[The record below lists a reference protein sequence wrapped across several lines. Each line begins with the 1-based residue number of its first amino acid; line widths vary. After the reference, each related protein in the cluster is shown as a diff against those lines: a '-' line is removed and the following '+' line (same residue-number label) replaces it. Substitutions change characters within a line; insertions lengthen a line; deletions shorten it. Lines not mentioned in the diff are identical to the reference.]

1 MKSIDMLVVD
11 DEYMILEGMKRLLP
25 YEEYGIGSVTTA
37 ENAEQALA
45 YFREHSIDIVL
56 TDVCMP
62 EMSGLDM
69 IDIMKKESPKTSF
82 IMMSGFQEF
91 DFVKKAISLG
101 VADYLVKPINKNEL
115 SQLLKRI
122 VADKKQA
129 LDLWQK
135 VLLGQEPLSRVMSLE
150 QNTYILADLESI
162 KDSETISQQINHQ
175 TVYFA
180 FCNHLPKQKLLFV
193 EKLQSD
199 SHMPKII
206 DAIERTLFYQ
216 KQPSKVQF
224 ATNHYFEE
232 LLPLIETGQL
242 QKVQERLVEIVQQ
255 FRQTTPPVY
264 LSKHFFAQIMTAI
277 YHHFHQLNHL
287 HLEKYALSVETADTL
302 DDLLASSLKHLA
314 EISESKKY
322 SSHIVEILN
331 IINKEYQKE
340 LTLKEVSERL
350 YLNNVYL
357 GQIIKRETGAS
368 FAELLNRKR
377 IKKAQQLLITS
388 DTSIEEICF
397 QVGYTNIGY
406 FYKIFKRFC
415 GESPKSYRQQLVKK
429 SEKEE

>member
-11 DEYMILEGMKRLLP
+11 DEYMILEGMKCLLP
-25 YEEYGIGSVTTA
+25 YEEYGISSVTTA

-45 YFREHSIDIVL
+45 YFSEHSIDIVL

-62 EMSGLDM
+62 EMSGLEM

-115 SQLLKRI
+115 SELLKRI

-129 LDLWQK
+129 QDLWQK
-135 VLLGQEPLSRVMSLE
+135 VLLGQEPLSRVMSFELD
-150 QNTYILADLESI
+150 TYILADLEPI
-162 KDSETISQQINHQ
+162 KDSETVSQQINHQ

-180 FCNHLPKQKLLFV
+180 FSNYLPEQKFLFV
-193 EKLQSD
+193 EKLQLD
-199 SHMPKII
+199 SRMPKII
-206 DAIERTLFYQ
+206 DAIERSLFYQ
-216 KQPSKVQF
+216 RQPSRVQF

-264 LSKHFFAQIMTAI
+264 LSKHFFSQIMTAV
-277 YHHFHQLNHL
+277 YHHFHQLDHL
-287 HLEKYALSVETADTL
+287 HLETYALSVETANTL
-302 DDLLASSLKHLA
+302 DDLLASSLEHLA

-322 SSHIVEILN
+322 NSHIVEILN
-331 IINKEYQKE
+331 IINREYQKE
-340 LTLKEVSERL
+340 LTLKDVSERL

-377 IKKAQQLLITS
+377 IKNAQQLLITT

-397 QVGYTNIGY
+397 QVGYSNIGY

-429 SEKEE
+429 SENEE

>member
-150 QNTYILADLESI
+150 QDTYILADLESI
-162 KDSETISQQINHQ
+162 KDSETVSQQINHQ

-180 FCNHLPKQKLLFV
+180 FSNYLPEQKFLFV
-193 EKLQSD
+193 EKLQLD

-206 DAIERTLFYQ
+206 DAIERSLFYQ
-216 KQPSKVQF
+216 RQPSRVQF

-242 QKVQERLVEIVQQ
+242 QKVQERLMEIVQQ
-255 FRQTTPPVY
+255 FRKTTPPVY
-264 LSKHFFAQIMTAI
+264 LSKHFFSQIMTAV
-277 YHHFHQLNHL
+277 YHHFHQLDHL
-287 HLEKYALSVETADTL
+287 HLEKYALSVETANTL
-302 DDLLASSLKHLA
+302 DDLLASSLEHLI

-331 IINKEYQKE
+331 IINQEYQKE
-340 LTLKEVSERL
+340 LTLKDVSERL

-377 IKKAQQLLITS
+377 IKNAQQLLITT

-397 QVGYTNIGY
+397 QVGYSNIGY

-429 SEKEE
+429 SEHEE

>member
-150 QNTYILADLESI
+150 QDTYILADLESI
-162 KDSETISQQINHQ
+162 KDSETVSQQINHQ

-180 FCNHLPKQKLLFV
+180 FSNYLPEQKFLFV
-193 EKLQSD
+193 EKLQLD

-206 DAIERTLFYQ
+206 DAIERSLFYQ
-216 KQPSKVQF
+216 RQPSRVQF

-242 QKVQERLVEIVQQ
+242 QKVQERLMEIVQQ
-255 FRQTTPPVY
+255 FRKTTPPVY
-264 LSKHFFAQIMTAI
+264 LSKHFFSQIMTAV
-277 YHHFHQLNHL
+277 YHHFHQLDHL
-287 HLEKYALSVETADTL
+287 HLEKYALSVETANTL
-302 DDLLASSLKHLA
+302 DDLLASSLEHLT

-331 IINKEYQKE
+331 IINQEYQKE
-340 LTLKEVSERL
+340 LTLKDVSERL

-377 IKKAQQLLITS
+377 IKNAQQLLITT

-397 QVGYTNIGY
+397 QVGYSNIGY

-429 SEKEE
+429 SEHEE

>member
-45 YFREHSIDIVL
+45 YFSQNSVDIVL

-69 IDIMKKESPKTSF
+69 IDIMKKESPKTAF

-115 SQLLKRI
+115 SDLLKRI

-150 QNTYILADLESI
+150 QDTYILADLEAI
-162 KDSETISQQINHQ
+162 KDSESISQQINHQ
-175 TVYFA
+175 TVNLA
-180 FCNHLPKQKLLFV
+180 FSNQLPEQKVLYV
-193 EKLQSD
+193 EKLRAD
-199 SHMPKII
+199 SHIAKII

-224 ATNHYFEE
+224 GTNHYFEE

-264 LSKHFFAQIMTAI
+264 LSKHFFTQIMTAV
-277 YHHFHQLNHL
+277 YHHFHQLDHQ

-302 DDLLASSLKHLA
+302 DDLLASSLEHLA

-331 IINKEYQKE
+331 IINQEYQKE

-429 SEKEE
+429 SENAE

>member
-11 DEYMILEGMKRLLP
+11 DEYMILEGMKCLLP

-45 YFREHSIDIVL
+45 YFSEHSIDIVL

-62 EMSGLDM
+62 EMSGLEM

-115 SQLLKRI
+115 SELLKRI

-129 LDLWQK
+129 QDLWQK
-135 VLLGQEPLSRVMSLE
+135 VLLGQEPLSRVMSFELD
-150 QNTYILADLESI
+150 TYILADLEPI
-162 KDSETISQQINHQ
+162 KDSETVSQLINHQ

-180 FCNHLPKQKLLFV
+180 FSNYLPEQKFLFV
-193 EKLQSD
+193 EKLQLD
-199 SHMPKII
+199 SRMPKII
-206 DAIERTLFYQ
+206 DAIERSLFYQ
-216 KQPSKVQF
+216 RQPSRVQF

-264 LSKHFFAQIMTAI
+264 LSKHFFSQIMTAV
-277 YHHFHQLNHL
+277 YHHFHQLDHL
-287 HLEKYALSVETADTL
+287 HLETYALSVETANTL
-302 DDLLASSLKHLA
+302 DDLLASSLEHLT

-331 IINKEYQKE
+331 IINREYQKE
-340 LTLKEVSERL
+340 LTLKDVSERL

-377 IKKAQQLLITS
+377 IKNAQQLLITT

-397 QVGYTNIGY
+397 QVGYSNIGY

-429 SEKEE
+429 SENEE